1 VLRPKRPESIDSLSY
16 FGEDAVVSKNLWPA
30 RSPDLS
36 TWYCFLCGA
45 LKQKAC
51 RNNSHTLADANN
63 FITVGICGYRVV
75 NFIDIKFFEDSACGS
90 GIITQVQTDRQPAS
104 QPARQADRQG
114 NAQKLLGYFC
124 STFRCGSNR
133 NM

>member
-1 VLRPKRPESIDSLSY
+1 MRRWEFGAPFLSSISGLHFLAQHNQRRKVLANTGTTVLRPKRPESIDSLSY

-63 FITVGICGYRVV
+63 FITVGICGYRV
-75 NFIDIKFFEDSACGS
+75 
-90 GIITQVQTDRQPAS
+90 
-104 QPARQADRQG
+104 
-114 NAQKLLGYFC
+114 
-124 STFRCGSNR
+124 
-133 NM
+133 